1 MTKGYKTVPKS
12 LPWCWV
18 LVGVLQAVAWNV
30 HAQAQAPAPA
40 NPNKASATVQQNRE
54 KTRQMI
60 ESVVTDQT
68 GEYDEAT
75 TLGTVLKNKGKKDK
89 TPQASPKVN
98 DTEQTTATAP
108 QPVVPIPPPIVLN
121 QWPTLANPD
130 KAVGRISNKRRGWS
144 NQDESVVYT
153 PDFSRQLLTFGIM
166 AKSPYI
172 DLPDG
177 DINNT
182 ADAALTF
189 NKNSVDITQAKN
201 LADMVKA
208 GLGNS
213 PVLDQALAQIE
224 IAVSRQQQARA
235 DLLPKASA
243 RYQKGPEK
251 SEPFNQKISNHTTE
265 SSALRLV
272 QPLIN
277 IPAVRDWMAEL
288 SNEQATVWRSY
299 AANEAVALSVT
310 NAVLAMASARMVVE
324 FSDEQLDEFN
334 NLFTYVQNRT
344 KSGAASAADLERLRA
359 RVLQA
364 RQNRIE
370 QQSNYKTALLEL
382 ERLLGEKPVA
392 MQLPYLNQLPGLPA
406 TQAQIRQMVWESSQ
420 DLRILRKD
428 VKTQEQVVS
437 SIYAKL
443 LPTLALSIERDEAE
457 NARGVNPK
465 QIDSRVLGVI
475 NWEFSLGGKELYA
488 AKLAKAELANRQSR
502 LAEEA
507 DRIMQG
513 VDADFALLQSATL
526 RIATAQAE
534 QDAALLVLQS
544 VQQQM
549 KTGRVGSILEA
560 LDANERYFSAR
571 QRLAQTLTQQM
582 QAHAQ
587 ILRRL
592 GMLSQVQT
600 MVNQPVDTNA
610 SMTMV
615 KKPLPEVPAPSIN
628 NSSPV
633 PTGNESNTVR
643 NSAPAIPAAVQ
654 PVQGVPLQPVNPIDT
669 QTLEFMDAGSA
680 SKPPPSE

>member
-1 MTKGYKTVPKS
+1 MFKGYKTVPKS
-12 LPWCWV
+12 QPWGWM
-18 LVGVLQAVAWNV
+18 LGGLLQALAFNV
-30 HAQAQAPAPA
+30 YAQSQAVTPA
-40 NPNKASATVQQNRE
+40 NPSTTSATVNKNRE
-54 KTRQMI
+54 KTKQMI
-60 ESVVTDQT
+60 ESVVTDKA
-68 GEYDEAT
+68 GVYDDAT
-75 TLGTVLKNKGKKDK
+75 TLGVTMNNKRKNPTPAVAAGDASVLAIEPANTV
-89 TPQASPKVN
+89 TR
-98 DTEQTTATAP
+98 
-108 QPVVPIPPPIVLN
+108 QPAVPVLPAIVLN
-121 QWPTLANPD
+121 QWPSLVNPD
-130 KAVGRISNKRRGWS
+130 KAVGRISNKRRGLT
-144 NQDESVVYT
+144 NQDESLVYS

-177 DINNT
+177 EINT
-182 ADAALTF
+182 ATGATLQF
-189 NKNSVDITQAKN
+189 NKNAVDIAKAKT
-201 LADMVKA
+201 LADMVKT

-224 IAVSRQQQARA
+224 IAVSRRQQARA
-235 DLLPKASA
+235 ELLPKASA

-251 SEPFNQKISNHTTE
+251 SEPFNQKISNHTTQ
-265 SSALRLV
+265 STALRLV
-272 QPLIN
+272 QPVIN
-277 IPAVRDWMAEL
+277 LPSVLDWMAEL

-310 NAVLAMASARMVVE
+310 NAVLELAAARMVVE
-324 FSDEQLDEFN
+324 FSDEQLEEFN
-334 NLFTYVQNRT
+334 SLFAYVQNRAQ
-344 KSGAASAADLERLRA
+344 SGVASSADLERIRA

-382 ERLLGEKPVA
+382 ERLLGDKPVA
-392 MQLPYLNQLPGLPA
+392 IQLPYLNQMPGLPA

-428 VKTQEQVVS
+428 VKTQEQVVAG
-437 SIYAKL
+437 IHAKL
-443 LPTLALSIERDEAE
+443 LPTVALSLERDEGE
-457 NARGVNPK
+457 NSRGVNPK
-465 QIDSRVLGVI
+465 QRDSRVLGVV

-488 AKLAKAELANRQSR
+488 AKLAKAELANRQSK
-502 LAEEA
+502 LTEEA

-526 RIATAQAE
+526 RIGTAQAE

-549 KTGRVGSILEA
+549 KTGRVGPTLEA

-571 QRLAQTLTQQM
+571 QRLVQILTQQM

-592 GMLSQVQT
+592 GVLSQIQN
-600 MVNQPVDTNA
+600 MVNQPADLNS

-615 KKPLPEVPAPSIN
+615 K
-628 NSSPV
+628 
-633 PTGNESNTVR
+633 T
-643 NSAPAIPAAVQ
+643 PAASFVSTVQ
-654 PVQGVPLQPVNPIDT
+654 EMPLQPVNPIDT
-669 QTLEFMDAGSA
+669 QNLERMDPDKSAVPPTLRD
-680 SKPPPSE
+680 

>member
-1 MTKGYKTVPKS
+1 MFKGYKTVLKS

-18 LVGVLQAVAWNV
+18 LGGILQALAWNA
-30 HAQAQAPAPA
+30 HAQAQASTPA
-40 NPNKASATVQQNRE
+40 NQNKASATVQQNRE

-68 GEYDEAT
+68 GEYDDAT
-75 TLGTVLKNKGKKDK
+75 TLGTVLKNHAKKAKG
-89 TPQASPKVN
+89 TNASSQAN
-98 DTEQTTATAP
+98 DTAQTTATAP
-108 QPVVPIPPPIVLN
+108 QPAVPIPPPIVLN
-121 QWPTLANPD
+121 QWPTLVNPD
-130 KAVGRISNKRRGWS
+130 KAVGRTGQKRRGWS

-177 DINNT
+177 NINNST
-182 ADAALTF
+182 DAALKF
-189 NKNSVDITQAKN
+189 NKNSVEISQAKN

-224 IAVSRQQQARA
+224 IAVSRQLQARA

-277 IPAVRDWMAEL
+277 IPAARDWMAEL

-310 NAVLAMASARMVVE
+310 NAVLAVASARMVME

-382 ERLLGEKPVA
+382 ERLLGDKPVA

-406 TQAQIRQMVWESSQ
+406 TQAQIRQMVWENSQ

-437 SIYAKL
+437 AIYAKL

-534 QDAALLVLQS
+534 QDAAMLVLQS

-549 KTGRVGSILEA
+549 QTGRVGSILEA

-571 QRLAQTLTQQM
+571 QRLVQTLTQQM

-592 GMLSQVQT
+592 GMLSQIQT

-615 KKPLPEVPAPSIN
+615 KKPLPEVIQPVAN
-628 NSSPV
+628 TSSTVQKGSEP
-633 PTGNESNTVR
+633 NTVR
-643 NSAPAIPAAVQ
+643 NSTISTPTAAQ

-669 QTLEFMDAGSA
+669 QQLELMDAGNP
-680 SKPPPSE
+680 SKPPASE

>member
-1 MTKGYKTVPKS
+1 MSKGYKTVPKS
-12 LPWCWV
+12 LPWGWM
-18 LVGVLQAVAWNV
+18 LAGLLQAWAV
-30 HAQAQAPAPA
+30 HAHAQDKAVKPA
-40 NPNKASATVQQNRE
+40 NAGATSTSVLQNRE
-54 KTRQMI
+54 KTRQMV
-60 ESVVTDQT
+60 ESVVTDQA
-68 GEYDEAT
+68 GDFDNAI
-75 TLGTVLKNKGKKDK
+75 TLGTTLTPQLKNRQTAQGEPLTTDDPTK
-89 TPQASPKVN
+89 AKVR
-98 DTEQTTATAP
+98 
-108 QPVVPIPPPIVLN
+108 QPTVPIPPPIVLK
-121 QWPTLANPD
+121 QWPGLVNPD
-130 KAVGRISNKRRGWS
+130 KAVGRISQKRRGLT
-144 NQDESVVYT
+144 NQDESLVYT

-166 AKSPYI
+166 AQSPYV

-177 DINNT
+177 EINT
-182 ADAALTF
+182 ATGAELQF
-189 NKNSVDITQAKN
+189 NKFSVDMSQAKN
-201 LADMVKA
+201 LPDMVKM

-224 IAVSRQQQARA
+224 IAVSKRQQARA
-235 DLLPKASA
+235 ELLPRASA

-251 SEPFNQKISNHTTE
+251 SEPYQQPVSKHTTE

-277 IPAVRDWMAEL
+277 VPAVRDWMAEL

-310 NAVLAMASARMVVE
+310 NAVLAVASARMVVE
-324 FSDEQLDEFN
+324 FSDEQLQEFN
-334 NLFTYVQNRT
+334 NLFTYVQNRAQ
-344 KSGAASAADLERLRA
+344 SGAASSADLERLRA

-382 ERLLGEKPVA
+382 ERLLGDKPVA
-392 MQLPYLNQLPGLPA
+392 MQLPYLNQMPGLPA

-571 QRLAQTLTQQM
+571 QRLVQTLTQQM

-592 GMLSQVQT
+592 GMLSQLQT
-600 MVNQPVDTNA
+600 LVNQPPDVNS
-610 SMTMV
+610 SMSMV
-615 KKPLPEVPAPSIN
+615 KKPLPEL
-628 NSSPV
+628 
-633 PTGNESNTVR
+633 
-643 NSAPAIPAAVQ
+643 AVQ
-654 PVQGVPLQPVNPIDT
+654 EKPLPPLSPINPPMFERQSPGDAPDTGGASDTGDASQPPAT
-669 QTLEFMDAGSA
+669 Q
-680 SKPPPSE
+680 